1 MLSNR
6 SKFGVFIMNPDY
18 NIWKSPHS
26 DYYSEETTMSSKGDS
41 AIWIS
46 VLYRTNGLKFSF

>member
-26 DYYSEETTMSSKGDS
+26 DYYSEETTMSAKGIQPPGS
-41 AIWIS
+41 PFF
-46 VLYRTNGLKFSF
+46 TEQTG